1 MCMVRRAWIEE
12 SLTYFAPHSDGSM
25 LSLGA
30 GAGRSS
36 PLVSASWR
44 NALSGIVVGAGL
56 VCDGDV
62 GAGDGGSALGLWLV
76 LGPGG
81 VPWLDLS
88 THCAPTAVAPTTTA
102 RTAQPVA
109 SRILARRSARPRSA
123 SEVVRRTVS
132 ASWARA
138 AYARSRSFIVVPLW
152 PVARRWYAQRRGEPG
167 STPRQTRLHRPDR
180 HPRFLRYLGDRQVE
194 QVVQGERLPLRHRQP
209 A

>member
-62 GAGDGGSALGLWLV
+62 GAGEEGAEVAGVGDGGSALGLWLV

-88 THCAPTAVAPTTTA
+88 THCAPTRSEEHTSEL
-102 RTAQPVA
+102 Q
-109 SRILARRSARPRSA
+109 SRPHL
-123 SEVVRRTVS
+123 VC
-132 ASWARA
+132 
-138 AYARSRSFIVVPLW
+138 
-152 PVARRWYAQRRGEPG
+152 
-167 STPRQTRLHRPDR
+167 RL
-180 HPRFLRYLGDRQVE
+180 
-194 QVVQGERLPLRHRQP
+194 
-209 A
+209 